1 METNLYIKQARGN
14 KGFSMIEMIGVLSVI
29 GILVALIVP
38 KIFESLA
45 NAKINATVQNYNALK
60 TALVDHFARYGSF
73 TMSNGVQIAVPAT
86 STNVAGYDQWLISEG
101 LLEKKFE
108 SKLGSGATV
117 QIRACVGTNTP
128 PDGSNQAYWLSG
140 AGAGAFN
147 ETGVGVAVVECVIPN
162 CPIMDAMILDNRIDG
177 PDDNNLPDPTK
188 ADITGRLKYA
198 AAGTTGFTT
207 VYLYLAH
214 R

>member
-1 METNLYIKQARGN
+1 METNLNIKRARGN

-73 TMSNGVQIAVPAT
+73 TMSNGVQQVLGTGIL
-86 STNVAGYDQWLISEG
+86 SGYDQWLMSEG
-101 LLEKKFE
+101 LLEKRFE
-108 SKLGSGATV
+108 TKLGAGGAV
-117 QIRACVGTNTP
+117 MVRPCLATNTVV
-128 PDGSNQAYWLSG
+128 DGFNQAYWLSG

-147 ETGVGVAVVECVIPN
+147 ETGVGVVVVECVIPN